1 MIEAR
6 ARAAP
11 GAGDRRDRLRGLLI
25 SRLGE
30 AGRAM
35 RPRHLRRT
43 VNRTGMH
50 YVSSR
55 PSRRMPY
62 FFIL

>member
-6 ARAAP
+6 ARAVP
-11 GAGDRRDRLRGLLI
+11 GAGDRRDRSQGSI

-35 RPRHLRRT
+35 RPRQLRRT